1 MILQVS
7 NVNVNV
13 GVMDDKLKVGCEVYI
28 GPVVMRWKGSL
39 SRWRERSPG
48 GMVVMRW

>member
-13 GVMDDKLKVGCEVYI
+13 CVMDDKLKVGCEVYI
-28 GPVVMRWKGSL
+28 GFVDV
-39 SRWRERSPG
+39 
-48 GMVVMRW
+48 